1 MGVGMQTAIS
11 STEAVRNFSELL
23 NNIKYRGDRYTVI
36 RGGKATATLGPVEP
50 ARPDTVMA
58 DLLEIV
64 RALPKL
70 DATDK
75 GFEDDVKDLAKV
87 QPPMQKAATWE

>member
-1 MGVGMQTAIS
+1 MQTAIS

-36 RGGKATATLGPVEP
+36 RGGKATATLGPAEP

-58 DLLEIV
+58 DLREIV

-70 DATDK
+70 DSTDK
-75 GFEDDVKDLAKV
+75 GFEDDVRELAQT